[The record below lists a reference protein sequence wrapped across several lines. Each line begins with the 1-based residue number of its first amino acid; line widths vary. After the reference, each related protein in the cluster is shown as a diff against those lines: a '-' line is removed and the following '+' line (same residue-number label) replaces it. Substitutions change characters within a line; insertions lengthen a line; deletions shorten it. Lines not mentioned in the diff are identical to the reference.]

1 MCATPYALVA
11 VAASLAATLA
21 ADAGFAAKKLMPRW
35 LMPLRFGLTGV
46 AVLGLLASVPAA
58 LEAHDGEREREAHAA
73 RLRADAPATRQ
84 ALRARDRALADATK
98 KADAASAES
107 RALAA
112 RLEAREA
119 EFDRKE
125 AELRM
130 AAGARHA
137 EAQVAEARCETLAAE
152 TKAAKAQAERFAAEA
167 ARARAETTADGDHQK
182 ALVAKSVK
190 SDGGG
195 DAEET
200 LKRKESGATRREPSS
215 ALPDATDTS
224 S

>member
-1 MCATPYALVA
+1 
-11 VAASLAATLA
+11 
-21 ADAGFAAKKLMPRW
+21 
-35 LMPLRFGLTGV
+35 
-46 AVLGLLASVPAA
+46 
-58 LEAHDGEREREAHAA
+58 
-73 RLRADAPATRQ
+73 
-84 ALRARDRALADATK
+84 
-98 KADAASAES
+98 
-107 RALAA
+107 
-112 RLEAREA
+112 
-119 EFDRKE
+119 
-125 AELRM
+125 M

-167 ARARAETTADGDHQK
+167 ARARAETTADGNHQK

>member
-1 MCATPYALVA
+1 MQVMIQFLLNTLLFNKPFFRCPYCGPDGLEYCQN
-11 VAASLAATLA
+11 
-21 ADAGFAAKKLMPRW
+21 KKCW
-35 LMPLRFGLTGV
+35 DFFF
-46 AVLGLLASVPAA
+46 
-58 LEAHDGEREREAHAA
+58 DN
-73 RLRADAPATRQ
+73 
-84 ALRARDRALADATK
+84 DATK

-152 TKAAKAQAERFAAEA
+152 TKAAKAEAERFAAEA
-167 ARARAETTADGDHQK
+167 ARARAETTADDDKK
-182 ALVAKSVK
+182 ALVAKS
-190 SDGGG
+190 DGG
-195 DAEET
+195 DAET
-200 LKRKESGATRREPSS
+200 LKMKRRESGATRREPSS
-215 ALPDATDTS
+215 ALPDAKDTS